1 MLVVGAENLYHQV
14 IFVDDA
20 TSAVT
25 PLDAEMIQISNAI
38 GQAAER
44 RGLLQGAV
52 RPVCCRSPRTRA
64 ARSSGGAGSR
74 SGSGPVAR
82 DGSCRS
88 NAPSLHDR
96 IHPRRLDRRADDSH
110 PCGPEDTAYAERR
123 ELAVDAAVYPGL
135 ILTRRPQYQRHG
147 IAAGRRVSGAVAA
160 GPACPAATE
169 DVTVPPQDG
178 AGSDDEPQVGEAPDW
193 QRPGQQRQ
201 PRPIRPRQ
209 PRMSPWLLALGDSQL
224 MVQDQDLGVLPPHL
238 RWDKLS
244 SDTARVTMRKISSGP
259 QAEGHRTRS
268 RVQTGPPATW
278 RRPRPRRFPRICAGW
293 QRFSAPAGLTCGGW
307 HESVHRTRPR
317 RTPCRARYV
326 GIRMASS
333 SGPPP
338 AADGRRTG
346 QVTINKANTSTR
358 PGYNDAGSARRLPQR
373 AESPQRTATQG
384 NRDDGVRG
392 TRTVLPITR
401 DWI

>member
-25 PLDAEMIQISNAI
+25 PLDAEMIQISNTI
-38 GQAAER
+38 GQAPER

-96 IHPRRLDRRADDSH
+96 IHPRRLHRRADDSH
-110 PCGPEDTAYAERR
+110 SCGPEDTAYAERR

-135 ILTRRPQYQRHG
+135 ILTRQPQYQRHG
-147 IAAGRRVSGAVAA
+147 IAAGRRASGAVAA

-178 AGSDDEPQVGEAPDW
+178 AGSDDEPEAGEAPDW

-209 PRMSPWLLALGDSQL
+209 PRMSPRLLALGDSQL

-238 RWDKLS
+238 PLGQAQQRHGAGDDEEDQFRPTSRS
-244 SDTARVTMRKISSGP
+244 SSHAQPGADRPTGHLAQAQA
-259 QAEGHRTRS
+259 QAERL
-268 RVQTGPPATW
+268 
-278 RRPRPRRFPRICAGW
+278 PRICAGW
-293 QRFSAPAGLTCGGW
+293 QRFR
-307 HESVHRTRPR
+307 H
-317 RTPCRARYV
+317 
-326 GIRMASS
+326 
-333 SGPPP
+333 
-338 AADGRRTG
+338 
-346 QVTINKANTSTR
+346 
-358 PGYNDAGSARRLPQR
+358 PQ
-373 AESPQRTATQG
+373 A
-384 NRDDGVRG
+384 
-392 TRTVLPITR
+392 
-401 DWI
+401 